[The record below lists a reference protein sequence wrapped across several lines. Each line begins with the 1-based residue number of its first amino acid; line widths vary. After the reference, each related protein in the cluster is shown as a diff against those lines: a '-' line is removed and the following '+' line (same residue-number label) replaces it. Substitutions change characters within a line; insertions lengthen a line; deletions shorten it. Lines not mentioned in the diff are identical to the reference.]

1 MIQVCFYE
9 SSIFKEGL
17 VMLSKVIQLY
27 AILFLCIFVKHGTI
41 AYQKLKLLQFPLSP
55 LTCFMLIISIDV
67 YEHSFHELT
76 MRYSIFEK
84 IYHSRVIPS
93 FL

>member
-1 MIQVCFYE
+1 MV
-9 SSIFKEGL
+9 
-17 VMLSKVIQLY
+17 SKAIQLY
-27 AILFLCIFVKHGTI
+27 AILFLRIYVKHGTI

-55 LTCFMLIISIDV
+55 LTCFMFVISIDV

-76 MRYSIFEK
+76 MRYSIFLK
-84 IYHSRVIPS
+84 IHPFRVIPS